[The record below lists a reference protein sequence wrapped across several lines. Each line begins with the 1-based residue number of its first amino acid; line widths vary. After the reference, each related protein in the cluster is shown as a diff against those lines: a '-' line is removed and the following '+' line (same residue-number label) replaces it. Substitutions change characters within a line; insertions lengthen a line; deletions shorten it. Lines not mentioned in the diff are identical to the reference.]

1 MLTLEFQELKVQH
14 NDHIIVVIEV
24 YNIYQLHQWHSQ
36 VQDLDQM
43 VVVLE
48 AAICLAHGQ
57 AEVVRQFKHKVAGV
71 VVVHQGQAA
80 RYTCCITRKI

>member
-1 MLTLEFQELKVQH
+1 MLTLEFQELKDQH

-24 YNIYQLHQWHSQ
+24 YNIYQLHQWHNQ

-43 VVVLE
+43 VVVH
-48 AAICLAHGQ
+48 AAATCLAHGQ
-57 AEVVRQFKHKVAGV
+57 AAPARLISHTVAGV